1 MIMTL
6 RQEAYEK
13 IAALPDNGIR
23 LVIALADEILKQSN
37 PEPVPASDADE
48 KRAAFLDAINHR
60 RLHPFPKD
68 IDVEKLREE
77 AMIEKYGRFD

>member
-48 KRAAFLDAINHR
+48 KRAAFQNILEYR
-60 RLHPFPKD
+60 RQHPFPAD
-68 IDVEKLREE
+68 FDWEKAREE
-77 AMIEKYGRFD
+77 AVLEKYGRFD

>member
-1 MIMTL
+1 MTL

-13 IAALPDNGIR
+13 MAGLSDSSLR
-23 LVIALADEILKQSN
+23 LVIALVDEMHRQSN

-60 RLHPFPKD
+60 RLHSFPPNFD
-68 IDVEKLREE
+68 CEKAREE
-77 AMIEKYGRFD
+77 AIMEKYGYGL

>member
-1 MIMTL
+1 MTL

-23 LVIALADEILKQSN
+23 LVIALADEILKQSA
-37 PEPVPASDADE
+37 PQSAPDSDADE
-48 KRAAFLDAINHR
+48 KRAAFLNIMEYGR
-60 RLHPFPKD
+60 QHPFPKD
-68 IDVEKLREE
+68 FDWEKAREE

>member
-1 MIMTL
+1 MTL

-23 LVIALADEILKQSN
+23 LVIALADELLKQSAAQ
-37 PEPVPASDADE
+37 PAPDSDADE
-48 KRAAFLDAINHR
+48 KRAAFLDAMEHR
-60 RLHPFPKD
+60 RRNPFPAD
-68 IDVEKLREE
+68 IDADKLREE

>member
-1 MIMTL
+1 MTL
-6 RQEAYEK
+6 RQEAYAK
-13 IAALPDNGIR
+13 IDALSDNGIR

-60 RLHPFPKD
+60 RLHSFPPNFD
-68 IDVEKLREE
+68 CEKAREE
-77 AMIEKYGRFD
+77 AIMEKYGYGL